1 MSRMF
6 VVCGLLA
13 CLLLAAGCPNH
24 TPSSSPPATQEQEFG
39 PSHYIRRTNAD
50 TVIVFVHG
58 IFGGSIGTWT
68 NSETHAYWPNLLLDD
83 PAFKGADVYVYS
95 YSTPY
100 FGPSYTIDE
109 LIENV
114 RLVLENDEVF
124 QSHKRVVFLCHSM
137 GGLVVRGYLKRYQ
150 AQAVQV
156 PLISFYSTPTAGAQI
171 TQLARFLS
179 KNPQLKGMLP
189 AHAGD
194 FVTDLQHDWRAL
206 PTHPNSHCAYETLD
220 TYGIRIVDEQS
231 ATALCDGPV
240 DPIRADHID
249 IVKPRDKND
258 VSYIAF
264 REAFQASQ
272 QPATGNA
279 PAQAIGT
286 VQTARSVDVDCGQV
300 RDDTALIPPPI
311 DMKPEQKIVDAVA
324 SLQQAS
330 NLKEQQVEAKGLD
343 PQQSAKVHYHL
354 VGLDKPA
361 NGVCPAKGF
370 GVILV
375 SFIVSQPQDMAT
387 VGFTP
392 LENDKLFLALASKP
406 GTFEFKNVKDIQPIN
421 AQPVPARNTL
431 LYRNQLYL
439 KQVDMHFAMEKIHD
453 GKESQ

>member
-1 MSRMF
+1 MSRVLMT
-6 VVCGLLA
+6 CGLLP
-13 CLLLAAGCPNH
+13 LLLISSACPSH
-24 TPSSSPPATQEQEFG
+24 SPSKPPATEEQDVG
-39 PSHYIRRTNAD
+39 LSRYIRRTNAD

-58 IFGGSIGTWT
+58 IFGGSVGTWT
-68 NSETHAYWPNLLLDD
+68 NSETHAYWPTLLLDD
-83 PAFKGADVYVYS
+83 AAFKGADVYVYS

-109 LIENV
+109 LIENM

-137 GGLVVRGYLKRYQ
+137 GGLLVRGYLKRYQ
-150 AQAVQV
+150 GQATQV
-156 PLISFYSTPTAGAQI
+156 PLIYFYSTPTAGSQI
-171 TQLARFLS
+171 TQLAHFMS

-206 PTHPNSHCAYETLD
+206 PTHPNSRCAYETLD

-240 DPIRADHID
+240 DPIRASHID

-258 VSYIAF
+258 ISYVAF

-272 QPATGNA
+272 QPAAGN
-279 PAQAIGT
+279 PPPQAIGT

-311 DMKPEQKIVDAVA
+311 DIKPEQKIVDAVA

-330 NLKEQQVEAKGLD
+330 NLKEQQVEVKGLD
-343 PQQSAKVHYHL
+343 PQQSAKVHYRL
-354 VGLDKPA
+354 VGLDKA
-361 NGVCPAKGF
+361 ADGVCPAKGF
-370 GVILV
+370 GIILV
-375 SFIVSQPQDMAT
+375 SFIVSQPRNVVT
-387 VGFTP
+387 TGFTP
-392 LENDKLFLALASKP
+392 LENDKLFLALASKS
-406 GTFEFKNVKDIQPIN
+406 GTFEFRNLEGIQPIS
-421 AQPVPARNTL
+421 ARPAEARNTL
-431 LYRNQLYL
+431 VYRNQLYL
-439 KQVDMHFAMEKIHD
+439 KQMDMHYAMEKNHN
-453 GKESQ
+453 E

>member
-1 MSRMF
+1 
-6 VVCGLLA
+6 
-13 CLLLAAGCPNH
+13 
-24 TPSSSPPATQEQEFG
+24 
-39 PSHYIRRTNAD
+39 
-50 TVIVFVHG
+50 VFVHG

-109 LIENV
+109 LIENM

-137 GGLVVRGYLKRYQ
+137 GGLVARGYLKRYQ
-150 AQAVQV
+150 AQAVHV
-156 PLISFYSTPTAGAQI
+156 PLIYFYSTPTAGAQI
-171 TQLARFLS
+171 TQLAHFLS

-206 PTHPNSHCAYETLD
+206 PTHPNSRCAYETLD
-220 TYGIRIVDEQS
+220 TYSIRIVDEQS
-231 ATALCDGPV
+231 ATALCDLPV

-258 VSYIAF
+258 ISYIAF

-272 QPATGNA
+272 QPAAGNA
-279 PAQAIGT
+279 PPQDIGT
-286 VQTARSVDVDCGQV
+286 VQTARSVEVDCGQV

-311 DMKPEQKIVDAVA
+311 DMKPEQKIVDVVA

-361 NGVCPAKGF
+361 NGACPAKGF

-375 SFIVSQPQDMAT
+375 SFIVSQPKGMAT
-387 VGFTP
+387 VGFNP

-406 GTFEFKNVKDIQPIN
+406 GTFGFKNVKDIQPIN

-431 LYRNQLYL
+431 LNRNQLYL

-453 GKESQ
+453 GKEPQ